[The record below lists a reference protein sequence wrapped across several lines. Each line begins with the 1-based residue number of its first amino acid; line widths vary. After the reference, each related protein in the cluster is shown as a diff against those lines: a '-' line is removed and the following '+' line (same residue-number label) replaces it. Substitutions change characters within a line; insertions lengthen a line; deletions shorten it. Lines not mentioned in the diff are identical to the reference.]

1 MSAVRSFRFQE
12 SERGE
17 RLDVALVVRLPLF
30 SRQQIRRMVIQG
42 NITLDGIVPRKA
54 GLKLRGNENVT
65 VCVPP
70 ALPADEKPEPIPLD
84 IIYEDEDLIVIDK
97 PAGMV
102 VHPGAGHQSGTLVN
116 AVLAHAPGLAGV
128 GGERRPGIVH
138 RLDKDT
144 SGLIAVAKNDRTH
157 RMLQVQFK
165 NRTVEK
171 HYCALVCGAPPSP
184 TGKVEA
190 AIGRDE
196 RHRKRMAVFSPE
208 KGKGRMAI
216 STYRTIQSF
225 AEFTLLEVRP
235 LTGRTHQVRVHMA
248 FLECPLAGDALYGG
262 RRSARILVSLKR
274 HFLHAAGLK
283 LVLPGGEEK
292 TFSSPLP
299 DDLQRSLV
307 QLRVH

>member
-1 MSAVRSFRFQE
+1 
-12 SERGE
+12 
-17 RLDVALVVRLPLF
+17 
-30 SRQQIRRMVIQG
+30 
-42 NITLDGIVPRKA
+42 
-54 GLKLRGNENVT
+54 
-65 VCVPP
+65 
-70 ALPADEKPEPIPLD
+70 
-84 IIYEDEDLIVIDK
+84 
-97 PAGMV
+97 MV

-144 SGLIAVAKNDRTH
+144 SGLIAVAKNDRAH

-171 HYCALVCGAPPSP
+171 HYFALVCGAPPSP

-196 RHRKRMAVFSPE
+196 RHRKRMAVFSSE
-208 KGKGRMAI
+208 RGKGRMAI

-262 RRSARILVSLKR
+262 RRSARSLVSLKR

-283 LVLPGGEEK
+283 FVLPGGDEK

-307 QLRVH
+307 QLHVH